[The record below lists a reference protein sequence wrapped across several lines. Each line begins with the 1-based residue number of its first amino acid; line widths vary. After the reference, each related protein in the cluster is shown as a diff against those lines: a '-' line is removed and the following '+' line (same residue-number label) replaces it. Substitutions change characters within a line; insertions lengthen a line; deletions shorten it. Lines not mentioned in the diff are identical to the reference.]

1 VGAESAID
9 ADQVTE
15 RGAAIVAA
23 SQRLKDEW
31 EAFCGKLE
39 GYGEPWGSDDVGSL
53 IGACYTV
60 VFQAASECYAS
71 NVEAMTGD
79 GEAVKTVA
87 ELHRAS
93 EQESVASIKQI
104 EV

>member
-1 VGAESAID
+1 MGAESAID

-15 RGAAIVAA
+15 RGTAIMTA

-60 VFQAASECYAS
+60 VFQAATECYAS

-79 GEAVKTVA
+79 GEAVKA
-87 ELHRAS
+87 MADLHRAS
-93 EQESVASIKQI
+93 ERESAASIKQI